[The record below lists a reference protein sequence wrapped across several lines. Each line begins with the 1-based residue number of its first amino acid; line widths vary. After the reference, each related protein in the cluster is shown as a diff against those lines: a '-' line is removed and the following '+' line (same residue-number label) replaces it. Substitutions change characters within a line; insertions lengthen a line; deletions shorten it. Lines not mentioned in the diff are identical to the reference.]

1 MCDVPVRGDNVRRTF
16 LQRSEGVRIA
26 RLNMPN
32 TLHNADCLD
41 ALRTMPPASV
51 QLIYL
56 DPPFNT
62 NTIRR
67 GVRRDDPSY
76 NDSFGAPADYIA
88 YMRPRVEQL
97 RRVLAPN
104 GSLFFH
110 CDWRTSYHVRLMLDE
125 VFSGDEGRGSGVG
138 AERTDTRHP
147 SPSPSF
153 VNEII
158 WHYGLGASKARRQ
171 LLTKHDTLF
180 WYANSP
186 NYTFNLIRA
195 EPTKAM
201 LAKYRHVDEHGN
213 RYMNSYGRRY
223 TLKGGKP
230 LDDVWS
236 IPAIAPTSKERA
248 GYPTQKPLALLRR
261 IILLASHEGDA
272 VLDPFCGSGT
282 TLLAAQQLHR
292 QWIGIDA
299 NPQAIAIA
307 RRRLGLLQEKRE

>member
-1 MCDVPVRGDNVRRTF
+1 VRRT
-16 LQRSEGVRIA
+16 Q
-26 RLNMPN
+26 
-32 TLHNADCLD
+32 D
-41 ALRTMPPASV
+41 AA
-51 QLIYL
+51 Y
-56 DPPFNT
+56 D
-62 NTIRR
+62 
-67 GVRRDDPSY
+67 
-76 NDSFGAPADYIA
+76 DSFGAPADYVA
-88 YMRPRVEQL
+88 YMRPRVEQM
-97 RRVLAPN
+97 RRTLAPN

-110 CDWRTSYHVRLMLDE
+110 CDWRTSHHARLMLDE
-125 VFSGDEGRGSGVG
+125 IFAGVSGQGLGVSV
-138 AERTDTRHP
+138 ARTDTRGP
-147 SPSPSF
+147 TPNPCF

-171 LLTKHDTLF
+171 LLTKHDVIF

-186 NYTFNLIRA
+186 DYTFNLIRA

-201 LAKYRHVDEHGN
+201 LAKYRHTDELGN

-236 IPAIAPTSKERA
+236 IAAIAPTSKERA

-261 IILLASHEGDA
+261 IVQLASNEGDV

-307 RRRLGLLQEKRE
+307 RRRLGI

>member
-1 MCDVPVRGDNVRRTF
+1 M
-16 LQRSEGVRIA
+16 QRVSAG
-26 RLNMPN
+26 LHHMLN
-32 TLHNADCLD
+32 TLHTADCLD
-41 ALRTMPPASV
+41 ALRALPPASV
-51 QLIYL
+51 QLVYL

-62 NTIRR
+62 NTRR
-67 GVRRDDPSY
+67 TLSSSGRRRSALVETEAENAAYDDA
-76 NDSFGAPADYIA
+76 FGAPADYIA

-110 CDWRTSYHVRLMLDE
+110 CDWRASHHARVMLDE
-125 VFSGDEGRGSGVG
+125 LFLARRFLSPQTEEVEGEGC
-138 AERTDTRHP
+138 
-147 SPSPSF
+147 F

-171 LLTKHDTLF
+171 LLTKHDTIF

-186 NYTFNLIRA
+186 AYTFNLIRA

-248 GYPTQKPLALLRR
+248 GYPTQKPLALLQR
-261 IILLASHEGDA
+261 IIMLASNEGD
-272 VLDPFCGSGT
+272 VMLDPFCGSGT
-282 TLLAAQQLHR
+282 ALLAAQQLGR
-292 QWIGIDA
+292 KWIGIDA

-307 RRRLGLLQEKRE
+307 RRRLGTSAERQDRGGA